1 MKTCGII
8 TEYNPF
14 HNGHEYHIQKA
25 REISGCDV
33 LIAVMSGNF
42 VQRGEPA
49 IIDKWQRTKA
59 AIENGV
65 DLVLELPFAFVMN
78 SATQF
83 GENAVRILAQ
93 AKADSIVFG
102 SETDNLEELKEI
114 AEMSF
119 NIDNFKENMKKGYSY
134 PKSYGFMA
142 DSYGPNDILAISYL
156 RALKDYPE
164 ITPYS
169 ILRSGNNYH
178 DTDLLKDRLPSGAAI
193 RQGLKENEDISAFTP
208 MADQLMDYP
217 SPKLSDYYPYIRT
230 VLLTTPLQQLEQIFL
245 MDEGIEHHLVK
256 QAELYDDFSEFLD
269 HCVTRRYT
277 RSRIQRTLC
286 QLMVHNTKADMA
298 ALPAYDKLRV
308 LGFSDTG
315 KEYLKFLQ
323 ENEVRI
329 ANHFTGNIKPYRDL
343 EYKAAVVYGMF
354 MNKSDRYKVVR
365 GEISGLNLKEN
376 EKSA

>member
-1 MKTCGII
+1 MFMKTCGII

-14 HNGHEYHIQKA
+14 HNGHAYHISKA
-25 REISGCDV
+25 RELSGCDV

-49 IIDKWQRTKA
+49 IIDKWQRTRA

-65 DLVLELPFAFVMN
+65 DLVLELPFAFVMQ

-83 GENAVRILAQ
+83 GENAVRILAM
-93 AKADSIVFG
+93 ARADSIVFG
-102 SETDNLEELKEI
+102 SETDNLDELKEI
-114 AEMSF
+114 SEMSF
-119 NIDNFKENMKKGYSY
+119 NIDNFKENMKQGYSY

-156 RALKDYPE
+156 RALKEYPD

-178 DTDLLKDRLPSGAAI
+178 DSLLTEDRLPSGAAI
-193 RQGLKENEDISAFTP
+193 RKGLKDNIDVSFHTP
-208 MADQLMDYP
+208 MAAQLTNYP
-217 SPKLSDYYPYIRT
+217 SPSLCDYYPYIRT
-230 VLLTTPLQQLEQIFL
+230 VLLTNPLQELEKIFL

-256 QAELYDDFSEFLD
+256 QAELYDDFNEFLD

-286 QLMVHNTKADMA
+286 QLLVHNTKADMA
-298 ALPAYDKLRV
+298 ALPEYDKLRV
-308 LGFSDTG
+308 LGFNDTG
-315 KEYLKFLQ
+315 KEYLRYLQ
-323 ENEVRI
+323 EKEVRV
-329 ANHFTGNIKPYRDL
+329 ANHFTANIKPYRDL
-343 EYKAAVVYGMF
+343 EYRAAVVYSMF
-354 MNKSDRYKVVR
+354 MDKIHRHKVVR
-365 GEISGLNLKEN
+365 GEISGLNLKEDR
-376 EKSA
+376 

>member
-14 HNGHEYHIQKA
+14 HSGHAYHIRKA

-49 IIDKWQRTKA
+49 IIDKWQRTRA
-59 AIENGV
+59 ALENGV
-65 DLVLELPFAFVMN
+65 DLVLELPFAFVMQ

-83 GENAVRILAQ
+83 GENAVRILAM

-114 AEMSF
+114 AQMSF
-119 NIDNFKENMKKGYSY
+119 NIDNFKENMKQGYSY

-156 RALKDYPE
+156 RALNNYPE

-178 DTDLLKDRLPSGAAI
+178 DSQLIENQLPSAKAI
-193 RQGLKENEDISAFTP
+193 RNALKENADISSYTP
-208 MADQLMDYP
+208 MAEQLNNYP
-217 SPKLSDYYPYIRT
+217 SPVLSNYYPYIRT
-230 VLLTTPLQQLEQIFL
+230 VLLTTPLEELEKIFL

-286 QLMVHNTKADMA
+286 QLMVHNTKDDMA
-298 ALPAYDKLRV
+298 ALPEYDKLRV
-308 LGFSDTG
+308 LGFNETG
-315 KEYLKFLQ
+315 KENLRYLQ

-329 ANHFTGNIKPYRDL
+329 ANHFTANIKPYRDL
-343 EYKAAVVYGMF
+343 EYRAAVVYGMF
-354 MNKSDRYKVVR
+354 MDKAQRHRVVR
-365 GEISGLNLKEN
+365 GEISGLNLKEDR
-376 EKSA
+376 